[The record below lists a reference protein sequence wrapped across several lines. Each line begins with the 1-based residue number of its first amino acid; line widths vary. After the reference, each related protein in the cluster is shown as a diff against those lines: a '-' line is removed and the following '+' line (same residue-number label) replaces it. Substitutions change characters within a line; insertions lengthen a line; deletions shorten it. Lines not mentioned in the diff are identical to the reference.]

1 MVSKDIAE
9 SQKSFRVTRLIA
21 TLVGSFF
28 EFFFPLDFDLL
39 TSAANPETLQTCLSN
54 YISKN
59 LSFVQS

>member
-21 TLVGSFF
+21 TLAGSIF

-39 TSAANPETLQTCLSN
+39 TSAANPETL
-54 YISKN
+54 
-59 LSFVQS
+59 